1 MCDVLDVARYFLSIN
16 PNLTEK
22 QLQKLVYYSYVWYI
36 AKHNKRKGSIRRKL
50 FKEAPEAWLHGPVFY
65 TLYREMKNNDY
76 QLPMDDGYKSKLSEY
91 KMNFLNV
98 IYDTYGRY
106 SGNNLEAMS
115 CSEEPW
121 RKARKG
127 VEREITTTKQISDI
141 DIYEFYTKE

>member
-22 QLQKLVYYSYVWYI
+22 QLQKLVYYSYAWYI
-36 AKHNKRKGSIRRKL
+36 AKHNKRKSSIKRKL

-65 TLYREMKNNDY
+65 TLYREMKNNNY
-76 QLPMDDGYKSKLSEY
+76 ELVIDDSYKAKLSEY
-91 KMNFLNV
+91 KMNFLNTV
-98 IYDTYGRY
+98 YDIYGSY
-106 SGNNLEAMS
+106 SGNQLEAMA

-127 VEREITTTKQISDI
+127 VEKETTSTKQISDV